1 MTLVDA
7 LMILIV
13 LGGIVLGYRKGFIG
27 QLSSLVSWIVA
38 IVLCYKFGDLIQG
51 IFLSIVP
58 SAADWPLSTITV
70 KTVSLAFAFLVVMV
84 AIRLVMRLFKGA
96 LKAADLSFIDR
107 LGGSLL
113 FMFKYAFILSIAL
126 NLLYAINPNLDTFG
140 TKHMLNNKPYEMTLD
155 LMPLILGSDKMP
167 SDSLKLYR
175 DLIEPVPLDDEPI
188 NTTEM

>member
-7 LMILIV
+7 LLILIV

-38 IVLCYKFGDLIQG
+38 IMFCYKFGDVIQG

-58 SAADWPLSTITV
+58 SAAGWPLSTITV

-84 AIRLVMRLFKGA
+84 VIRLILKLFKGA
-96 LKAADLSFIDR
+96 LKAADLTFIDR

-126 NLLYAINPNLDTFG
+126 NLLYAINPDMETFG
-140 TKHMLNNKPYEMTLD
+140 TKHMLNNKPYELTLD
-155 LMPLILGSDKMP
+155 LMPTILGSDKMP

-175 DLIEPVPLDDEPI
+175 DLIEPVPLDDAPI
-188 NTTEM
+188 NSTEM

>member
-58 SAADWPLSTITV
+58 SAAEWPLSTVTV

-84 AIRLVMRLFKGA
+84 VIRLIMRLFKGA

-188 NTTEM
+188 SSTEM

>member
-7 LMILIV
+7 LLILIV

-38 IVLCYKFGDLIQG
+38 IVLCYKFGDVIQG

-58 SAADWPLSTITV
+58 SAAGWPLSTITV

-84 AIRLVMRLFKGA
+84 VIRLILKLFKGA
-96 LKAADLSFIDR
+96 LKAADLTFIDR

-126 NLLYAINPNLDTFG
+126 NLLYAINPDMDTFG
-140 TKHMLNNKPYEMTLD
+140 TKHMLNNKPYELTLD
-155 LMPLILGSDKMP
+155 LMPTILGSDKMP

-175 DLIEPVPLDDEPI
+175 DLIEPVPLDDAPI
-188 NTTEM
+188 NSTEM

>member
-38 IVLCYKFGDLIQG
+38 IVLCYKFGDIIQG

-58 SAADWPLSTITV
+58 RAADWPLSTITV

-84 AIRLVMRLFKGA
+84 VIRLIMRMLKIA

-126 NLLYAINPNLDTFG
+126 NLLYAINPDLDTFG
-140 TKHMLNNKPYEMTLD
+140 TKHMLKNKPYELTLD
-155 LMPLILGSDKMP
+155 LMPRILGSDKMP

-175 DLIEPVPLDDEPI
+175 DLIEPVPQDDEPI
-188 NTTEM
+188 IATEM